1 MKIAMGPIERGG
13 AGGGI
18 AALLNGLYDAEILT
32 SHELVNQI
40 THLDDLVS
48 QADLIIF
55 GEGVKEE
62 DHLLETTTLTIAEL
76 AQNIV
81 NLLLLFVTD
90 DKFDVFDQYH
100 VTAMFNTFV
109 EMPERYTD
117 FKMGIQIRHFT
128 VQALRLLKTT
138 LNNA

>member
-76 AQNIV
+76 AQNMI
-81 NLLLLFVTD
+81 NLRLLFVRLMTNLMSLISTML
-90 DKFDVFDQYH
+90 QQCLILS
-100 VTAMFNTFV
+100 
-109 EMPERYTD
+109 RYTD

-128 VQALRLLKTT
+128 VQALRLLKRH
-138 LNNA
+138 